1 MKINMMKNIM
11 LLACLLFMG
20 MFSFAQENQIAYHY
34 NKWYDY
40 ENDTITAKN
49 FEIDSLLQFTTK
61 FIGVPY
67 VSPGRDPSGFDCSG
81 FTFFCYRNYGVYLP
95 YTAHEQ
101 AEIGEEVHLLEAK
114 AGDLI
119 FFQGQDL
126 NDHKV
131 HHVAIVTSKAGEKLH
146 FIHSASHGVH
156 QENLDSPYYHQRFI
170 EIRRVR

>member
-1 MKINMMKNIM
+1 MIRYVI
-11 LLACLLFMG
+11 LFACLLSG
-20 MFSFAQENQIAYHY
+20 TGISFAQESQQAAYHY

-40 ENDTITAKN
+40 DNDTIPVKS
-49 FEIDSLLQFTTK
+49 FEVDSLLNYASK
-61 FIGVPY
+61 FIGVRY

-81 FTFFCYRNYGVYLP
+81 FTFFCYRTYGVYLP

-101 AEIGEEVHLLEAK
+101 AEIGQEIHLLEAK
-114 AGDLI
+114 PGDLL
-119 FFQGQDL
+119 FFQGHDL

-131 HHVAIVTSKAGEKLH
+131 HHVAIVTSKPGEKLH

-156 QENLDSPYYHQRFI
+156 QESMDTPYYSQRFL